1 MHWFS
6 DYALGAFLE
15 QVQDSFVIDRRD
27 SSHIELSLRDLPSR
41 PTVVVL
47 RPDWLRDTQN

>member
-6 DYALGAFLE
+6 GYSLNAFIEGVSDRFL
-15 QVQDSFVIDRRD
+15 IDRRAGP
-27 SSHIELSLRDLPSR
+27 EMVVSLRDLPSR

-47 RPDWLRDTQN
+47 QPMPLRE